1 MVSRRGTGRGGPQ
14 TLPGS
19 HAFEDLPK
27 RRTGQ
32 TTAEGADGSSA
43 CPGDSSH
50 ERGDAGAS
58 SHPWD
63 IQQADK
69 SIRVRNAGE
78 KLRPLPRFSPE
89 RPHASGWAT
98 AGVPLVFSNGVREPA
113 WLAGG
118 RGSGFL
124 PSVPH
129 APFGETDKRNE
140 RRASAEVKRGR

>member
-1 MVSRRGTGRGGPQ
+1 MSGRQLARTGRVGTSNRP
-14 TLPGS
+14 
-19 HAFEDLPK
+19 
-27 RRTGQ
+27 R
-32 TTAEGADGSSA
+32 
-43 CPGDSSH
+43 
-50 ERGDAGAS
+50 
-58 SHPWD
+58 D

-98 AGVPLVFSNGVREPA
+98 ARVPLVFSNGVREPA

-118 RGSGFL
+118 RGSGFS

-129 APFGETDKRNE
+129 APLGRRTGNE
-140 RRASAEVKRGR
+140 AASLGRSKERGR

>member
-1 MVSRRGTGRGGPQ
+1 MS
-14 TLPGS
+14 S
-19 HAFEDLPK
+19 EDLWSK
-27 RRTGQ
+27 DGLRGQ

-78 KLRPLPRFSPE
+78 KLRPLPRFSPNALT
-89 RPHASGWAT
+89 RRVGPPPVCRWFSRT
-98 AGVPLVFSNGVREPA
+98 ACRSPPG
-113 WLAGG
+113 
-118 RGSGFL
+118 
-124 PSVPH
+124 
-129 APFGETDKRNE
+129 
-140 RRASAEVKRGR
+140 